1 MITYAHIF
9 PSIDEFV
16 AILPET
22 DITQPQVLIDQLKS
36 AVTAKFVRERLGISV
51 GIAVLQPGMIAQS
64 QLAEADRSLYRA
76 KPARA

>member
-1 MITYAHIF
+1 MIAYAHIF

-22 DITQPQVLIDQLKS
+22 DTTQAQVLIDWLKS

-51 GIAVLQPGMIAQS
+51 GIAVLQPGMTAQS
-64 QLAEADRSLYRA
+64 LLAEADRSRYRA

>member
-1 MITYAHIF
+1 MLTSF
-9 PSIDEFV
+9 PPSTDEFV

-51 GIAVLQPGMIAQS
+51 GIAVL
-64 QLAEADRSLYRA
+64 
-76 KPARA
+76 